1 MLAHAAP
8 AASTDADL
16 VLTAQQLHHFDI
28 FGFLKLPGLIAH
40 RIAEVIEDFERLW
53 REHGGGHNGRPH
65 DEKQRSC
72 IYPFIDQ
79 DARLSSL
86 LDDPGIHGLAS
97 SLLGEDFNYIGSDG
111 NFYASDTVWHPDGN
125 RISPRYVK
133 IAIYLDTLDGNS
145 GALRVVPG
153 SHRVGEPYASAVRES
168 VPASMDRLGVH
179 GSHVP
184 AIMLDTVPGDVLVF
198 NHNLLHASFHGSERR
213 RMFTLNLCQH
223 HTDEQIGELQNYL
236 SNHARFLINRN
247 VGPAMLA
254 GAGPQRQRHL
264 DQVLANDFGIAERL
278 PEFLRTRSEPSR
290 G

>member
-1 MLAHAAP
+1 MLANAAS
-8 AASTDADL
+8 ATSTDADL
-16 VLTAQQLHHFDI
+16 VLTAQQHRHFDL

-40 RIAEVIEDFERLW
+40 RIAEVIEDFERVW
-53 REHGGGHNGRPH
+53 REHGGGHGGRPH
-65 DEKQRSC
+65 DAKHRSC

-86 LDDPGIHGLAS
+86 LDDPGLHGLAS

-111 NFYASDTVWHPDGN
+111 NFYAGDTAWHPDGN
-125 RISPRYVK
+125 RICPRYIK
-133 IAIYLDTLDGNS
+133 IAIYLDQLDGSN

-153 SHRVGEPYASAVRES
+153 SHRVGEAYASEARDRVL
-168 VPASMDRLGVH
+168 ASMDSLGVP
-179 GSHVP
+179 GSQVP
-184 AIMLDTVPGDVLVF
+184 ATILDTVPGDVLVF
-198 NHNLLHASFHGSERR
+198 DHNLLHASFNGSGRR

-223 HTDEQIGELQNYL
+223 HTDGQIGELRDYL
-236 SNHARFLINRN
+236 SGHARFLIDRN
-247 VGPAMLA
+247 IGPAMLA

-278 PEFLRTRSEPSR
+278 PEFLKTRSEPSR